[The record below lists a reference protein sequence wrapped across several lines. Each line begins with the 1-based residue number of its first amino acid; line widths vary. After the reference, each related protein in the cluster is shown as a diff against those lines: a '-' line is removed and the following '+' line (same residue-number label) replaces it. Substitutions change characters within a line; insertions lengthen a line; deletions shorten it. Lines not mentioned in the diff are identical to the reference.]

1 MDLCGDA
8 SGRGVSLMSNMLH
21 LNIVIILWIGTAS
34 LASAIIYR
42 KGHKLPGAV
51 VIGLLL
57 GPLSLLIALLI
68 PYRNNPPQA

>member
-1 MDLCGDA
+1 
-8 SGRGVSLMSNMLH
+8 MSNMLH
-21 LNIVIILWIGTAS
+21 LNIVIIMWISTAS

-51 VIGLLL
+51 AIGLLL
-57 GPLSLLIALLI
+57 GPLSLLIALLV

>member
-1 MDLCGDA
+1 
-8 SGRGVSLMSNMLH
+8 MSNMVH
-21 LNIVIILWIGTAS
+21 ANIAFIIWMGTAS

-42 KGHKLPGAV
+42 KGHKLLGAI

-68 PYRNNPPQA
+68 PYRNNTPQS